1 VVRTILSPF
10 FFSSFCY
17 SIMFVSRL
25 VFSLPLLFGAAIVM
39 RSSVR
44 VCFLPAFNGF
54 SGRKEGG

>member
-1 VVRTILSPF
+1 
-10 FFSSFCY
+10 
-17 SIMFVSRL
+17 
-25 VFSLPLLFGAAIVM
+25 LLFGAAIVM